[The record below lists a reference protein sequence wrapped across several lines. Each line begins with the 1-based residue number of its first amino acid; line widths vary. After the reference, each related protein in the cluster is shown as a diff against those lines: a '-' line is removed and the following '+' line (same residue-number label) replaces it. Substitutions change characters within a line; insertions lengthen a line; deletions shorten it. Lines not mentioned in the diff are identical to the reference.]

1 MILEKQF
8 FTNIFFD
15 SLQKLIRDKP
25 ILLVK
30 LQSTLPVH
38 FVKDYTPQSSNN
50 VELEYVFNPVF
61 QSNDIDSIDRST
73 ERELIS
79 ANEELSRLK
88 DQISLEDLENASYEK
103 SKEEA
108 FAVYDQLLKDVNGN
122 DLAAKERA
130 IKELPS
136 AQNKVAQFNKP
147 KRNSRSTLTAIL
159 AKIEFLKSK
168 LHIKQ
173 QQQINGFISYFKINE
188 S

>member
-1 MILEKQF
+1 LF
-8 FTNIFFD
+8 FNNHGVVSAFRFFIP
-15 SLQKLIRDKP
+15 SKKIRVLFP
-25 ILLVK
+25 AI
-30 LQSTLPVH
+30 QSTGSGVQILKP
-38 FVKDYTPQSSNN
+38 K
-50 VELEYVFNPVF
+50 
-61 QSNDIDSIDRST
+61 
-73 ERELIS
+73 
-79 ANEELSRLK
+79 LSRLR
-88 DQISLEDLENASYEK
+88 DQISLEALENASYEK

-108 FAVYDQLLKDVNGN
+108 FAVYDQLLKDVSGN

-173 QQQINGFISYFKINE
+173 QQQINGFISYFKINK